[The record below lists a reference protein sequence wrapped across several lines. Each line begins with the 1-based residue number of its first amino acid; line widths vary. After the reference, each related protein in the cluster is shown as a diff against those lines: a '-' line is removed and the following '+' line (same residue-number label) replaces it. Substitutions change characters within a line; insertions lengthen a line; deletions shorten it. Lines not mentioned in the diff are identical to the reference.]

1 MQMQCQ
7 STGPLVFNKDLHR
20 QNKMLLAEKR
30 KFAKMHRTST
40 SSQEDTDTKSSDDND
55 AVSSSRINGLRGES
69 EEGRDE
75 LLGQVLQ
82 RQRELLKQEDAMFGE
97 NQFESVLEKQQ
108 QLLRAQ
114 INTSR
119 LKREEEEMMRNTN
132 EEQSAMISLRREQL
146 RREQLLREQANNNSY
161 HRPFQEQGSYL
172 PRPNMMYTT
181 DQRPMPSGRGMMDA
195 GSATLRD
202 PQAEALLGAIS
213 NSRHHRNI
221 MENALNALKS
231 GQSLPPAMHNPGSNL
246 AMENAHNTSLFG
258 GHGAPR
264 RNYVDL
270 TNGDSS
276 AAAAGSS
283 YPRPPSQQSHY
294 LEREKWQASFDNN
307 LQKEEF
313 LQACASRDAQFA
325 MEAAK
330 AKMRMQLQG
339 GMNESRYGGG
349 MDLNHNMPNMNAQA
363 QLLRLARHNK
373 SVEDAL
379 ALIGKSAIHKDD
391 HKDEEKER
399 SPFGRA
405 A

>member
-55 AVSSSRINGLRGES
+55 VVSSSRINGLRGES
-69 EEGRDE
+69 EEGRDG

-82 RQRELLKQEDAMFGE
+82 RQRELLKQEDAMFGA

-119 LKREEEEMMRNTN
+119 LKREEEEMKNTN
-132 EEQSAMISLRREQL
+132 EQSAIISLRREQL

-161 HRPFQEQGSYL
+161 HRPFQEQGSFL
-172 PRPNMMYTT
+172 LRPNNMMYTA
-181 DQRPMPSGRGMMDA
+181 DQRPIPPSDRGMMDA

-231 GQSLPPAMHNPGSNL
+231 GQSLPPAMHNPGYNL

-258 GHGAPR
+258 GHAPT
-264 RNYVDL
+264 RNYVDF
-270 TNGDSS
+270 TNGDSGVG
-276 AAAAGSS
+276 AAASS

-294 LEREKWQASFDNN
+294 LEREKWQNNFDDKRM
-307 LQKEEF
+307 KEEF
-313 LQACASRDAQFA
+313 LQACTARDAQYA

-339 GMNESRYGGG
+339 GMNESRYGGGG

>member
-55 AVSSSRINGLRGES
+55 VVSSSRINGLRGES
-69 EEGRDE
+69 EEDRDG

-82 RQRELLKQEDAMFGE
+82 RQRELLKQEDAMFSE

-119 LKREEEEMMRNTN
+119 LKREEEEMRNTN
-132 EEQSAMISLRREQL
+132 EQSAMISLRREQL

-172 PRPNMMYTT
+172 PRPNNMMYAA
-181 DQRPMPSGRGMMDA
+181 DQRPPSGRPGIMDA

-202 PQAEALLGAIS
+202 PQTEALLGAI

-231 GQSLPPAMHNPGSNL
+231 GQSLPPANHNPGYNL

-276 AAAAGSS
+276 AAAASS

-294 LEREKWQASFDNN
+294 LEREKWQTSFDK
-307 LQKEEF
+307 KEEF

-339 GMNESRYGGG
+339 GMNESRYGG
-349 MDLNHNMPNMNAQA
+349 MDLNHNTNMNAQA
-363 QLLRLARHNK
+363 QLIRLARHNK

-391 HKDEEKER
+391 NKDEEKER
-399 SPFGRA
+399 SPFSRA

>member
-40 SSQEDTDTKSSDDND
+40 SSQEDTDTKSSDDID
-55 AVSSSRINGLRGES
+55 VASSSRINGLRGES
-69 EEGRDE
+69 EEDRDG

-82 RQRELLKQEDAMFGE
+82 RQRELLKQEDAMFGA

-132 EEQSAMISLRREQL
+132 EQSAMISLRREQL

-172 PRPNMMYTT
+172 PRPNMMYAA
-181 DQRPMPSGRGMMDA
+181 DQLPMSSDRGIMDA

-213 NSRHHRNI
+213 SRHHRNI

-231 GQSLPPAMHNPGSNL
+231 GQSLPSGYNL
-246 AMENAHNTSLFG
+246 AMENANNTTLFG
-258 GHGAPR
+258 SHGAPT

-276 AAAAGSS
+276 VGAAAASS
-283 YPRPPSQQSHY
+283 YHRPPSQQSHY
-294 LEREKWQASFDNN
+294 LEREKWQNNFDDSRMR
-307 LQKEEF
+307 EEF
-313 LQACASRDAQFA
+313 LAACAARDAQHA

>member
-55 AVSSSRINGLRGES
+55 VVSSSRINGLRSES
-69 EEGRDE
+69 EEGRDG

-97 NQFESVLEKQQ
+97 GSGFDSVLEKQQ

-119 LKREEEEMMRNTN
+119 LKREEEEMRNTN
-132 EEQSAMISLRREQL
+132 EQSAMISLRREQL

-172 PRPNMMYTT
+172 PRPNNMMYAA
-181 DQRPMPSGRGMMDA
+181 DQRPMPPSDRPGIMDA

-231 GQSLPPAMHNPGSNL
+231 GQSLPPAMHNPVYNL
-246 AMENAHNTSLFG
+246 TMENAHDTSLFG
-258 GHGAPR
+258 GGAPR

-270 TNGDSS
+270 TNGDSGVG
-276 AAAAGSS
+276 AAASS

-294 LEREKWQASFDNN
+294 LEREKWQTSFDNN
-307 LQKEEF
+307 EF

-330 AKMRMQLQG
+330 AKMMQLQG
-339 GMNESRYGGG
+339 GMNESRYGG
-349 MDLNHNMPNMNAQA
+349 MDLNHNTNMNAQA

-399 SPFGRA
+399 SPFSRA

>member
-1 MQMQCQ
+1 
-7 STGPLVFNKDLHR
+7 
-20 QNKMLLAEKR
+20 
-30 KFAKMHRTST
+30 
-40 SSQEDTDTKSSDDND
+40 
-55 AVSSSRINGLRGES
+55 
-69 EEGRDE
+69 
-75 LLGQVLQ
+75 
-82 RQRELLKQEDAMFGE
+82 
-97 NQFESVLEKQQ
+97 
-108 QLLRAQ
+108 
-114 INTSR
+114 
-119 LKREEEEMMRNTN
+119 
-132 EEQSAMISLRREQL
+132 
-146 RREQLLREQANNNSY
+146 
-161 HRPFQEQGSYL
+161 
-172 PRPNMMYTT
+172 
-181 DQRPMPSGRGMMDA
+181 
-195 GSATLRD
+195 
-202 PQAEALLGAIS
+202 
-213 NSRHHRNI
+213 

-231 GQSLPPAMHNPGSNL
+231 GQSLPPANHNPAYNL

-276 AAAAGSS
+276 SAAAAASS

-294 LEREKWQASFDNN
+294 LEREKWQNNFDDSR
-307 LQKEEF
+307 
-313 LQACASRDAQFA
+313 AARDAQYA

-349 MDLNHNMPNMNAQA
+349 MDLNHNTNMNAQA

-391 HKDEEKER
+391 NKDEEKER
-399 SPFGRA
+399 SPFSRA

>member
-1 MQMQCQ
+1 
-7 STGPLVFNKDLHR
+7 
-20 QNKMLLAEKR
+20 
-30 KFAKMHRTST
+30 MHRTST

-55 AVSSSRINGLRGES
+55 VVSSSRINGLRGES
-69 EEGRDE
+69 EEGRDG

-97 NQFESVLEKQQ
+97 GSGFESVLEKQQ

-114 INTSR
+114 IQTSR
-119 LKREEEEMMRNTN
+119 LKKEDEEMRNTN
-132 EEQSAMISLRREQL
+132 QHMISLRREQL
-146 RREQLLREQANNNSY
+146 RREQLHREQANNSY
-161 HRPFQEQGSYL
+161 HRPFEEQGSYL
-172 PRPNMMYTT
+172 PRPNMMYAA
-181 DQRPMPSGRGMMDA
+181 DQPPMPRSDRGIMDA

-213 NSRHHRNI
+213 SSRHHRNI

-231 GQSLPPAMHNPGSNL
+231 GQTFPPAMNNPDYNL
-246 AMENAHNTSLFG
+246 AMENAHNTTLFG
-258 GHGAPR
+258 GHGAPT
-264 RNYVDL
+264 RNYIDL
-270 TNGDSS
+270 TNGDSGI
-276 AAAAGSS
+276 AAATSS
-283 YPRPPSQQSHY
+283 YHRPPPQQSHY
-294 LEREKWQASFDNN
+294 LQRNQASVDDKRM
-307 LQKEEF
+307 KEEF
-313 LQACASRDAQFA
+313 LEACAARDAQIA

-349 MDLNHNMPNMNAQA
+349 MDLNHNMNMNAQA

-379 ALIGKSAIHKDD
+379 SLIGKSAIHKDD

-399 SPFGRA
+399 SPWGRA
-405 A
+405 ASDCSV